1 MLFYIEYGC
10 SVSREQLIIK
20 ADNFDKADEY
30 AERAAQ
36 DVYYSYD
43 CNYLDDEDY
52 GYFEDEGMTEDEIS
66 EQEYSDMLNDIYWV
80 VEPFDGENEEHLDAL
95 KEQGGTSYEV

>member
-20 ADNFDKADEY
+20 ADNFEKADEY
-30 AERAAQ
+30 AECAAQ

-43 CNYLDDEDY
+43 CNYPSDSDYELYENDDL
-52 GYFEDEGMTEDEIS
+52 TEEEIS
-66 EQEYSDMLNDIYWV
+66 EQEYMDMMNDIFWT
-80 VEPFDGENEEHLDAL
+80 VEPFDEENEEHLDAL
-95 KEQGGTSYEV
+95 KDQGGVYYEV